1 MKKLTEQKGYVLLW
15 VLFLLSVTMLWGSL
29 LLLNTSDQY
38 EVSNGRVREEQ
49 SQLLARSGW
58 NLALQQLETTGGLEP
73 VVLETRLGSVQATVK
88 QDNAGF
94 LQLAVASA
102 VEECSVLLEGQ
113 LQLAAF
119 PWPEVQQW
127 PIMEKNR
134 PWDEPG
140 LHFKQ
145 RSTICVG
152 TQQFAADSHYT
163 SYGAPVTVLVQ
174 EPIELGCVYIYGNL
188 ELSAPLKAEAV
199 YISGKFPVWKGWTVR
214 KWRRFL
220 RRYLTGCRLWMSR
233 SCKGKEP
240 ME

>member
-73 VVLETRLGSVQATVK
+73 VVLETRLGSAQATVK

-102 VEECSVLLEGQ
+102 VEECKVMLEGQ

-119 PWPEVQQW
+119 PWSEVQQW
-127 PIMEKNR
+127 PIIEKDR

-140 LHFKQ
+140 CVLSSGQ
-145 RSTICVG
+145 QYVLERSSLQPIAIT
-152 TQQFAADSHYT
+152 T
-163 SYGAPVTVLVQ
+163 SYGEPVTVLVQ
-174 EPIELGCVYIYGNL
+174 EPIELDCVYIYGNL

-199 YISGKFPVWKGWTVR
+199 YISGQISG
-214 KWRRFL
+214 
-220 RRYLTGCRLWMSR
+220 
-233 SCKGKEP
+233 
-240 ME
+240 MEWLDCAQVVEAVSAPLCYRVQVMDVAQL

>member
-94 LQLAVASA
+94 YSWPWQ
-102 VEECSVLLEGQ
+102 VLWRS
-113 LQLAAF
+113 AAF
-119 PWPEVQQW
+119 
-127 PIMEKNR
+127 
-134 PWDEPG
+134 
-140 LHFKQ
+140 
-145 RSTICVG
+145 C
-152 TQQFAADSHYT
+152 
-163 SYGAPVTVLVQ
+163 
-174 EPIELGCVYIYGNL
+174 
-188 ELSAPLKAEAV
+188 
-199 YISGKFPVWKGWTVR
+199 WKGSCSWP
-214 KWRRFL
+214 RFPG
-220 RRYLTGCRLWMSR
+220 RRYSNGLLWKR
-233 SCKGKEP
+233 IGP
-240 ME
+240 GTNRAAF